1 MTRTRSAIRRWVLM
15 TVLSFSG
22 GIIFLLPF
30 LREVYYK
37 PMAEA
42 MGLSN
47 TELGVMMSVFGFTS
61 MIAYLP
67 GGWLAD
73 RVSPRKLITA
83 SLLGTGAAGLYFSTY
98 PNYAVSLLIHA
109 FWGINASLL
118 FWAAMIRVTR
128 GWAPPE
134 QQGRAF
140 GILES
145 MRGFSEVV
153 THSLLLLTF
162 AWLGSSKQALSVVIV
177 ELSSVIITLGVLS
190 WLVIEDDA
198 GAERDEREKVGLRDI
213 LAVLRMPIVWLIA
226 IVVLTAYSAYWASF
240 YFTPY
245 AGDIFLTSAAVAGA
259 ISVGRMW
266 LKPLSAVIA
275 GFVSDR
281 FGIANSSAVLFLVL
295 VVSFLGFAALPGT
308 QQVFYLMLANI
319 AVAGLAIFALRGIYF
334 ALLEEG
340 GVPLAVTG
348 TAAGVVSTV
357 GYTPDIFMPFVGGVL
372 LDAYPGVTGYRY
384 LFLFTAGVCAVG
396 LVAAVTIWLR
406 YARRADEAAV
416 VHAGPAG

>member
-1 MTRTRSAIRRWVLM
+1 MKTTTSVVRRWLLM

-42 MGLSN
+42 MSLSN

-61 MIAYLP
+61 MIAYFP

-73 RVSPRKLITA
+73 RYSPRKLITG
-83 SLLGTGAAGLYFSTY
+83 SLISTGLVGLYFSTY
-98 PNYAVSLLIHA
+98 PSYLISIAIHA
-109 FWGINASLL
+109 FWGVSITLL

-128 GWAPPE
+128 GWAPPA

-145 MRGFSEVV
+145 MRGISEVV

-162 AWLGSSKQALSVVIV
+162 AWLGSGETALSVVIV
-177 ELSSVIITLGVLS
+177 ELSSVIIVLGMLS
-190 WLVIEDDA
+190 WFVIEDDSGGPA
-198 GAERDEREKVGLRDI
+198 AEGDRVGMTEI

-226 IVVLTAYSAYWASF
+226 TVVLTAYSAYWASF

-245 AGDIFLTSAAVAGA
+245 AGDVFLTSAAVAGA

-275 GFVSDR
+275 GFVADR
-281 FGIANSSAVLFLVL
+281 FGIARSTMLLFIVL
-295 VVSFLGFAALPGT
+295 VVSFLGFSALPGSR
-308 QQVFYLMLANI
+308 QVFYLMLANI

-348 TAAGVVSTV
+348 TAAGVVSTI
-357 GYTPDIFMPFVGGVL
+357 GYTPDIFMPMVGGLL
-372 LDAYPGVTGYRY
+372 LDEFPGLAGYRY
-384 LFLFTAGVCAVG
+384 LFLFTAAVCAVG
-396 LVAAVTIWLR
+396 LLAAAIIWLR
-406 YARRADEAAV
+406 YVQRAADPQVAAT
-416 VHAGPAG
+416 GPA